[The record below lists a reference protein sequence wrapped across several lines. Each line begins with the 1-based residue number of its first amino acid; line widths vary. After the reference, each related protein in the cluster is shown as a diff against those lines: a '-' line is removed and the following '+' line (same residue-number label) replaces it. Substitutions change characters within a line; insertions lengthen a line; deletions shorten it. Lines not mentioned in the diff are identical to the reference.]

1 MTLISITSST
11 TNIRILLNP
20 IQDGLFRDFSLI
32 GEGAK
37 RIPTMMKLATLIPY
51 LKRSQKNKNY
61 VTHPLTLF
69 DISIFSPEMGKFFCV
84 KK

>member
-20 IQDGLFRDFSLI
+20 IQDGPFRDFSPM

-37 RIPTMMKLATLIPY
+37 RIPLLKNLPHISYNDETGNTYTLP
-51 LKRSQKNKNY
+51 KEK
-61 VTHPLTLF
+61 P
-69 DISIFSPEMGKFFCV
+69 